1 MDFIS
6 VPLVLLIIFGTFYKI
21 IKLYAMRRERILYIE
36 KMSELPQIG
45 SDSCPTPYGSLFS
58 ESSAA
63 TGLRWGLLAVGVGLG
78 IFVAVITVLCINFKA
93 ATNPDLIVDEYGIVV
108 AACMF
113 FFGGLGL
120 VVSYIIENRR
130 AERNNK

>member
-78 IFVAVITVLCINFKA
+78 ILIAVIIAICLNGNA
-93 ATNPDLIVDEYGIVV
+93 AKYPGIITEDYGIVV
-108 AACMF
+108 ASCMF
-113 FFGGLGL
+113 LFGGIGL
-120 VVSYIIENRR
+120 VISYIIESRR
-130 AERNNK
+130 ATRENK